1 MISIKSKSEID
12 KMKIAG
18 RIVAAVLERLGERLR
33 PGMKT
38 LELDI
43 LAEAI
48 IRDEGAVP
56 SFKGY
61 KTSPGGA
68 AYPASICTSINDE
81 VVHGI
86 PGDIILKEGDII
98 SIDVGAKKDGFHA
111 DAARTFA
118 VGTIDPEAQR
128 LIKTAQDSFFKGIRM
143 AVEGRRLGDISSE
156 IQNTVENAGFSVV
169 RALVGHGIGAELH
182 EDPQIPNFSTRSR
195 GVRLSKGMTLA
206 VEPMINYG
214 EYGVIT
220 DENLWTV
227 KTMDGSLSAHYEN
240 TILITEGEPVILTF

>member
-1 MISIKSKSEID
+1 MISIKSKSEAD
-12 KMKIAG
+12 KMKAAG
-18 RIVAAVLERLGERLR
+18 RIVAQVLKRLGELIR
-33 PGMKT
+33 PGIKT

-43 LAEAI
+43 LAEEI
-48 IRDEGAVP
+48 IRGEGAVP

-61 KTSPGGA
+61 KTSPGGL
-68 AYPASICTSINDE
+68 AYPASICTSVNDE

-98 SIDVGAKKDGFHA
+98 SIDVGALKDGFHA

-118 VGTIDPEAQR
+118 VGNIDPEAQR
-128 LIKTAQDSFFKGIRM
+128 LIETARKSFFNGIAM

-156 IQNTVENAGFSVV
+156 IQRTVEDAGFSVV
-169 RALVGHGIGAELH
+169 RALVGHGIGEELH
-182 EDPQIPNFSTRSR
+182 EDPQIPNFATRSR
-195 GVRLSKGMTLA
+195 GIRLSKGMTLA

-214 EYGVIT
+214 EYRVIT
-220 DENLWTV
+220 AENHWTV

-240 TILITEGEPVILTF
+240 TILITEDEPVILTL